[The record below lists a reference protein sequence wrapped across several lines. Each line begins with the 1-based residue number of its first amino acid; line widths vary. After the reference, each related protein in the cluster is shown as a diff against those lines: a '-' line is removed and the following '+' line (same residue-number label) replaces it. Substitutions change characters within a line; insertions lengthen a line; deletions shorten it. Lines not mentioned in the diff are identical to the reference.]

1 MSSIAEKTNGVAEK
15 AAHTP
20 TPWKLNGTAIVPE
33 HGAFIS
39 AVDTTVP
46 HIGYLAHN
54 NPFSAVDEER
64 AANGA
69 FIIRACNAHDALL
82 SAAKEARK
90 LLGYQSGSNPEYE
103 KVWRQVTDAIALAEG
118 PMRPKQKRDVMP
130 KAIADAISDILFHEW
145 ADKEPTPRCFDFS
158 EERAGQLIT
167 FIEGNGDLESDTEVR
182 QHLHECARCRFI
194 YSATEKPLRRPKTIH
209 HPQESQNPGAVSDMS
224 GPTTNAAE
232 NAQEGDSTLSAGC
245 SSTESERQKFD
256 RSDRDARPGSTPGA
270 GLEV

>member
-20 TPWKLNGTAIVPE
+20 GPWEAYESPGAGWSVRTQNKRADYGTLEPICSMAWWQFDIPGVIDDE
-33 HGAFIS
+33 IS
-39 AVDTTVP
+39 KANARL
-46 HIGYLAHN
+46 I
-54 NPFSAVDEER
+54 
-64 AANGA
+64 AAA
-69 FIIRACNAHDALL
+69 PTLL

-90 LLGYQSGSNPEYE
+90 LLGCQSGSNPEYE

-194 YSATEKPLRRPKTIH
+194 YSATEKPLRRAKTVQ
-209 HPQESQNPGAVSDMS
+209 HPQESQNPGAVSEVS
-224 GPTTNAAE
+224 GRTTNAAE
-232 NAQEGDSTLSAGC
+232 NALAGDSTLSAGC
-245 SSTESERQKFD
+245 SSTEAQRQKFD
-256 RSDRDARPGSTPGA
+256 AENEGDRFQQQ
-270 GLEV
+270 